1 MASLVDRMYK
11 TFAYKAKNPL
21 GEIILGTLRATS
33 KREAAIVLHNQN
45 LLVLEITE
53 EKSALLYLNKNLNF
67 RPRGVKIKEFSR
79 FCRQFH
85 IVLSAGVPIA
95 RCLELLRNQTKD
107 RGFSED
113 INGVCQ
119 RIQSGEGL
127 SQAMA
132 AYSKSFPGLFIFMVE
147 AGEIS
152 GNLSEILLGMAE
164 HYETEDKNQRQIR
177 QVLFYPCILVFVAVL
192 VIVFLLTSVLPT
204 FVAMFEAMDAELP
217 EPTRILLGLSQTLIQ
232 GWPLILLFIMGS
244 IFFAG
249 ILLKT
254 PRVAMVMDYLKIR
267 LPGVGR
273 FNGKRCLV
281 LLSKTLSMLLRSG
294 IDLLSALNRLEGISE
309 NRVIKEE
316 VKKLG
321 KKISG
326 GSRLAQ
332 AMEESVIFPSL
343 FCQLVNIGEAS
354 GSLPEVLD
362 KINMIYDDEVKDSIK
377 LISTA
382 IEPLIL
388 MVLGGAVLFI
398 LAAIML
404 PVFDIYTAYSA
415 M

>member
-1 MASLVDRMYK
+1 MDSMDK
-11 TFAYKAKNPL
+11 TFAYKAKNLL
-21 GEIILGTLRATS
+21 GEIILGNLRATS
-33 KREAAIVLHNQN
+33 KREAAILLHNQN
-45 LLVLEITE
+45 LLVLDITE
-53 EKSALLYLNKNLNF
+53 EKRMLFLNKNLNF
-67 RPRGVKIKEFSR
+67 RPRGVKIREFSR

-95 RCLELLRNQTKD
+95 RCLELLRDQTKD

-113 INGVCQ
+113 ILGVCQ
-119 RIQSGEGL
+119 RIRSGEGL
-127 SQAMA
+127 SQAMG
-132 AYSKSFPGLFIFMVE
+132 AYPKSFPALFIFMVE

-164 HYETEDKNQRQIR
+164 HYETEDKNQRQIL
-177 QVLFYPCILVFVAVL
+177 QVFFYPCILVFVAVL

-232 GWPLILLFIMGS
+232 GWPIILLFIMGS

-254 PRVAMVMDYLKIR
+254 PGVAMVMDYIKIR
-267 LPGVGR
+267 IPGVGS
-273 FNGKRCLV
+273 FNAKRCLV
-281 LLSKTLSMLLRSG
+281 LLSKTLSLLLRSG
-294 IDLLSALNRLEGISE
+294 IDLLSALNRLEGVTE
-309 NRVIKEE
+309 NRVIKRE

-332 AMEESVIFPSL
+332 AMEESAIFPSL